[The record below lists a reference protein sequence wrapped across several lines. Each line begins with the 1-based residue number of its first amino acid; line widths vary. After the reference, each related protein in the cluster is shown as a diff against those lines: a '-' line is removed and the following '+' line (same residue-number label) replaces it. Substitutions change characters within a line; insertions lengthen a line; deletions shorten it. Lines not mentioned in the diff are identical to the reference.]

1 MPALRDLLAEEASDL
16 HRATENALRGRS
28 TTGFSGIHTEMPRPI
43 AGRLVEPLGV
53 QRIGPES
60 VQADLPPIERR
71 PSMEEADREPFG
83 NEELALAWP
92 PRPGFRNY
100 WFNDIPGRISR
111 AKRAGY
117 AHVVDPDNGDAKSL
131 VTDRTDNRGRRSYLM
146 EIPVEWYYG
155 DMARQ
160 ADALER
166 RLNDIRHGRA
176 GPGASDN
183 RYIPSQGIHITG
195 R

>member
-1 MPALRDLLAEEASDL
+1 MPALRDLLAEETADL
-16 HRATENALRGRS
+16 HRASENALRGRS
-28 TTGFSGIHTEMPRPI
+28 TTGFSNIHTEMPRPI
-43 AGRLVEPLGV
+43 AGRLVEPIGV
-53 QRIGPES
+53 QRIGPD
-60 VQADLPPIERR
+60 VQPDMPPIQRR
-71 PSMEEADREPFG
+71 HSMEEADRQPFG
-83 NEELALAWP
+83 NEELALASP
-92 PRPGFRNY
+92 ARPGYRNY
-100 WFNDIPGRISR
+100 WFNDIPGRIAR

-117 AHVVDPDNGDAKSL
+117 THVIDPDNGESKSL

-146 EIPVEWYYG
+146 EIPIEWYYG

-176 GPGASDN
+176 GPGAGDN